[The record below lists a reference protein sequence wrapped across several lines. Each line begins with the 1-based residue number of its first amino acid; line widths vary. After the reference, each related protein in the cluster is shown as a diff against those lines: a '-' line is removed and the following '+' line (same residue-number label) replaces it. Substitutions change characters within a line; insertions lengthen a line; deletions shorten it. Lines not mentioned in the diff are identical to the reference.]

1 MFFKDLNIERDIG
14 ANCLYVKIGPFNIV
28 VDAGMSPK
36 ETGVNSL
43 PKFSE
48 IPDFSLDFVIVTH
61 CHLDHIGSLPIIMR
75 DHPQSRLLLSPQSRQ
90 IVPIMLENS
99 YLVMKRQRKELGIKE
114 YPLYETHEIDR
125 LNEHYFEMP
134 HGIKR
139 TFRKDN
145 DAIDIT
151 FFEAGHVAGASGVL
165 LEYKHRKIFF
175 SGDVLFRKQKIL
187 AGGNWPNEKI
197 DTLVMETTRGATERT
212 EKKNVN
218 QEIEKLINTVQ
229 TTIKRGGSV
238 LIPTFAF
245 GRTQEIL
252 TILHDAIKSKKLDK
266 QIPIACSGL
275 GLTIVEAFD
284 DISKKYPSLN
294 FRKSILRDLGVQS
307 LNRMKYL
314 KPGEQPEKPTIFVVS
329 SGMMIENTPS
339 YNIAASLLGNHDNA
353 ICFVGY
359 CDDDTPGGQLLNSPS
374 KSTFTF
380 NALNYE
386 TQIRASIE
394 RFDLSGHADR
404 EELLQHA
411 LNLDPRA
418 IVLTHGNDE
427 SREWFFNEFIYNAPN
442 IQITDPEVLTE
453 YWI

>member
-1 MFFKDLNIERDIG
+1 MFFKDLNTKRDIG
-14 ANCLYVKIGPFNIV
+14 ANCLYVKVGPFNIV
-28 VDAGMSPK
+28 VDSGMSPK
-36 ETGVNSL
+36 EIGLNSL

-48 IPDFSLDFVIVTH
+48 IPDYSLDFVIVTH

-75 DHPQSRLLLSPQSRQ
+75 SQPQSRLLLSPQSRQ

-99 YLVMKRQRKELGIKE
+99 YLVMKRQKKELGIKE
-114 YPLYETHEIDR
+114 YPLFERNEIDK

-187 AGGNWPNEKI
+187 IGGKWPQETV

-212 EKKNVN
+212 EKKNIN
-218 QEIEKLINTVQ
+218 LEIEKLVNMVQMTV
-229 TTIKRGGSV
+229 KRGGSV

-252 TILHDAIKSKKLDK
+252 TILHDAIKNKKLDK
-266 QIPIACSGL
+266 NVPIVCSGL
-275 GLTIVEAFD
+275 GLTIVNAFD

-294 FRKSILRDLGVQS
+294 FRKSILKDLGVQS
-307 LNRMKYL
+307 LNHMPYL
-314 KPGEQPEKPTIFVVS
+314 KTGEQPKSPTIFVVS

-339 YNIAASLLGNHDNA
+339 YNIAASLLGNSDNA

-359 CDDDTPGGQLLNSPS
+359 CDEDTPGGRLLNAQS
-374 KSTFTF
+374 KSTFNF
-380 NALNYE
+380 NNLNYE
-386 TQIRASIE
+386 TSVRASIE

-427 SREWFFNEFIYNAPN
+427 SREWFFDEFTYNAPN
-442 IQITDPEVLTE
+442 ITITDPEVLTE
-453 YWI
+453 YLI